1 MVALGLA
8 VTLSVVALDHLMV
21 GRLSL
26 FFDLCFITLCLGL
39 AVRVA
44 GEALFVMSLLP
55 PFLMLAVF
63 TLLGAVAPEMIAEP
77 DDGMVQSLVS
87 GLAHHSTALLVGYG
101 LALVTLAAP
110 ATSLLEARRVA
121 GADPEHLGVAL
132 RPVDH
137 GGRLGR
143 RLARLDHDVDLVVQ
157 LLLDVPAQRPRARS
171 RRGGSACW

>member
-1 MVALGLA
+1 VVALGLA

-55 PFLMLAVF
+55 PFLMLGVF
-63 TLLGAVAPEMIAEP
+63 ALLGAVAPEMIAEP
-77 DDGMVQSLVS
+77 DDGLVQSLVS

-101 LALVTLAAP
+101 LALVTLAARRRHSSKREGSP
-110 ATSLLEARRVA
+110 APTLSTS
-121 GADPEHLGVAL
+121 G
-132 RPVDH
+132 
-137 GGRLGR
+137 
-143 RLARLDHDVDLVVQ
+143 
-157 LLLDVPAQRPRARS
+157 
-171 RRGGSACW
+171 